1 MLNDKSSKLDQ
12 TAQSLQQIRIEI
24 KSYEERFVL
33 IEREKET
40 LMLRLR
46 EAEMNSK
53 KNDAFERYE
62 DKIAMMSMEIE
73 RLNGLNSG
81 RARETA

>member
-1 MLNDKSSKLDQ
+1 
-12 TAQSLQQIRIEI
+12 
-24 KSYEERFVL
+24 
-33 IEREKET
+33 
-40 LMLRLR
+40 MLRLR